1 MNVSDLPQ
9 AASVVDLPDSACE
22 GEAASADAQSSVT
35 DDRPKRAAPADVVGT
50 RRRWLRRPRR
60 GTVAVGVTIAVIGA
74 LLGVSGYM
82 AWDHYGIN
90 AERQRSLEF
99 DAAARQ
105 GVVALTSLDFAK
117 PQEGVQRIVD
127 HATGSFRDD
136 FQARA
141 NDFAK
146 AVQESGVVTQG
157 TVNASAVESMT
168 DDSAVVL
175 VAATSRVMSN
185 DNSAQRDPRIW
196 RLSVTVQ
203 KTGDQ
208 IKMSRVEF
216 VS

>member
-9 AASVVDLPDSACE
+9 AASVVDLADRARE
-22 GEAASADAQSSVT
+22 GGATSADAKTSVT
-35 DDRPKRAAPADVVGT
+35 DDGPRHAAPADMAGS
-50 RRRWLRRPRR
+50 RRRWLRCPRR
-60 GTVAVGVTIAVIGA
+60 GTVAVGVTIALIGA

-82 AWDHYGIN
+82 AWDHYRIN
-90 AERQRSLEF
+90 AERQRCLEF

-105 GVVALTSLDFAK
+105 GVVVLTSLDFAK
-117 PQEGVQRIVD
+117 PQEGVQRIID
-127 HATGSFRDD
+127 RATGSFRDD
-136 FQARA
+136 FEARA
-141 NDFAK
+141 DDFTK

-175 VAATSRVMSN
+175 LAATSQVVSN
-185 DNSAQRDPRIW
+185 DNRAQPDPRIW
-196 RLSVTVQ
+196 RLSVTMQ

-208 IKMSRVEF
+208 IKMSRVAF